1 MASAF
6 TKTVLS
12 PVKLFPDGVG
22 HFFAGLLTRNLQKQ
36 LLGEVTDKFLEG
48 LLDGMDVAFFLSKGY
63 RRNIEGFEGKY
74 VFRTADNTVAVSAI
88 FKDGDMQVKDG
99 DLGDWDVKITFKD
112 ASALL
117 KFLFSKN
124 QDILNSILANEVE
137 VDGNL
142 NYIYKFGFMA
152 RDLAKRIGVL

>member
-1 MASAF
+1 MASTF

-12 PVKLFPDGVG
+12 PVKLMPDSVG
-22 HFFAGLLTRNLQKQ
+22 HFFADFFTRNLQKQ
-36 LLGEVTDKFLEG
+36 LLGEATDKFLEG
-48 LLDGMDVAFFLSKGY
+48 LLDGMDTAFFLSRGY

-74 VFRTADNTVAVSAI
+74 LFRTADNTVAVSAL
-88 FKDGDMQVKDG
+88 FKDGDMQVKDEAV
-99 DLGDWDVKITFKD
+99 DDWDVKITFED
-112 ASALL
+112 APALL

-152 RDLAKRIGVL
+152 RDLAKRVGAL